1 MPKKAKTGAKAH
13 ENGVPKG
20 QTVIRGS
27 LHASGMVGAI
37 ATVLGAASAA
47 WWMRSSWFVSQGHDE
62 AWAETSALS
71 TEAAHEQDVAVELLL
86 SHLKSRGALLALR
99 PSTFEAG
106 LRGVAAAVN
115 MEPGSLLAT
124 LPLSEVFYNETL
136 ASEVQ
141 TACGSLPCTKGRVLL
156 ALGVAYERARGKSS
170 PFIHFMET
178 LRMEVNNC
186 VAWPWPLLRLMEA
199 SMPGTQSFLA
209 MEMRELKGANALLES
224 PVDDSLLIWGLAMVQ
239 TRAFGTWNGGEA
251 LIPVAG
257 LFNHHWDPSRAVP
270 MPKCDLAARKCHLR
284 TGGRRVAAGEQVFFH
299 YRPWSNLQL
308 LIRYGFAVPGN
319 PWGSDV
325 KLPALAAAL
334 EAVPLPSWVGKMGC
348 QGVTLKLR
356 ARTRWAA
363 GSEACDGPLP
373 TKTVSCVRAA
383 LAANESSNGVL
394 IETMLSTG
402 ELEGLERWHAKGDA
416 ATARARTALA
426 SIASACAQAARRWTE
441 GEGLE
446 ALTGAIN
453 VGTHLAQAVI
463 EAVKHELELL
473 QECDDHFTRLAETMV
488 TPR

>member
-1 MPKKAKTGAKAH
+1 MPKKAKNGAKTHVHGTPAR
-13 ENGVPKG
+13 
-20 QTVIRGS
+20 QTELRGS

-37 ATVLGAASAA
+37 IAVIGAASAA
-47 WWMRSSWFVSQGHDE
+47 SWMRSHWLVSQGHDQMG
-62 AWAETSALS
+62 AETAALS
-71 TEAAHEQDVAVELLL
+71 TTAANEPDVAVETLL

-99 PSTFEAG
+99 PTTFEAG

-124 LPLSEVFYNETL
+124 LPLSEIFYNETL
-136 ASEVQ
+136 ASEVRA
-141 TACGSLPCTKGRVLL
+141 ACESLPCTKGRVLL
-156 ALGVAYERARGKSS
+156 ALGVAYERARGNSS
-170 PFIHFMET
+170 PFMHFMET
-178 LRMEVNNC
+178 LPIEVNNF

-319 PWGSDV
+319 PWGPDV
-325 KLPALAAAL
+325 HLPALAAAL
-334 EAVPLPSWVGKMGC
+334 EAVPPPSWVGRMGC
-348 QGVTLKLR
+348 Q
-356 ARTRWAA
+356 
-363 GSEACDGPLP
+363 
-373 TKTVSCVRAA
+373 
-383 LAANESSNGVL
+383 
-394 IETMLSTG
+394 
-402 ELEGLERWHAKGDA
+402 
-416 ATARARTALA
+416 A
-426 SIASACAQAARRWTE
+426 S
-441 GEGLE
+441 
-446 ALTGAIN
+446 
-453 VGTHLAQAVI
+453 
-463 EAVKHELELL
+463 
-473 QECDDHFTRLAETMV
+473 
-488 TPR
+488 P